1 MTSDAGCS
9 SIEGVEEALE
19 RLVKKRDELENLW
32 AARKLRLDL
41 LLRLRLFQRDSV
53 DVRMH
58 SLVLLLPQQSL

>member
-53 DVRMH
+53 DVRLYPVM
-58 SLVLLLPQQSL
+58 LVLSW

>member
-9 SIEGVEEALE
+9 SLEGVEEALE

-41 LLRLRLFQRDSV
+41 LLQLRLFQRDSV
-53 DVRMH
+53 DVRLMIIVFLFL
-58 SLVLLLPQQSL
+58 SPL

>member
-32 AARKLRLDL
+32 ATRKLRLDL

-53 DVRMH
+53 EVRLQVM
-58 SLVLLLPQQSL
+58 LIVLSYL